1 MPHLSTPEQGFVGGS
16 EGGPASLAMC
26 ADCCRRLYAN
36 SSHFFVSLR
45 LGDYAEVN
53 ASPSL
58 SADTPADLKLKSRM
72 LDDTI
77 HVVDGSH
84 QQCNQGG

>member
-1 MPHLSTPEQGFVGGS
+1 LVF
-16 EGGPASLAMC
+16 
-26 ADCCRRLYAN
+26 
-36 SSHFFVSLR
+36 
-45 LGDYAEVN
+45 AEVN

-77 HVVDGSH
+77 RLVDGAD
-84 QQCNQGG
+84 QQGSQGG

>member
-1 MPHLSTPEQGFVGGS
+1 MP
-16 EGGPASLAMC
+16 
-26 ADCCRRLYAN
+26 ADLGL
-36 SSHFFVSLR
+36 FFGQNIMEEAPKLDFSRV
-45 LGDYAEVN
+45 AEVN

-77 HVVDGSH
+77 RLVDSPGQPSSH
-84 QQCNQGG
+84 GG